1 MRMHFRTALRH
12 RSLTGRLFGGAMTLV
27 VLMGVGLV
35 PLCSPLSLGAMRCCQ
50 QASSPMTPT
59 ASQPPCC
66 AINGSV
72 AGNDAVAFS
81 RAVTSER
88 TLEMA
93 RVAAPFTFA
102 PVPNPLVA
110 ADLAWQVFRPVE
122 RPLYIR
128 NSVFLI

>member
-1 MRMHFRTALRH
+1 MRMHFRTVLRY
-12 RSLTGRLFGGAMTLV
+12 RSLTGRLLGGAMMLL
-27 VLMGVGLV
+27 VLMGVGVV
-35 PLCSPLSLGAMRCCQ
+35 PLCSPLSLGAMPCCRQ
-50 QASSPMTPT
+50 LSSPMAPT

-66 AINGSV
+66 AISQNV
-72 AGNDAVAFS
+72 ADNDAVMFS
-81 RAVTSER
+81 PADTSQR

-93 RVAAPFTFA
+93 GIAAPFAFA
-102 PVPNPLVA
+102 PVSNPLVT

>member
-1 MRMHFRTALRH
+1 MHFRTALRH
-12 RSLTGRLFGGAMTLV
+12 RSLTGRLFGGAMTLL

-35 PLCSPLSLGAMRCCQ
+35 PLCSPLSLGAMPCCHQ
-50 QASSPMTPT
+50 MSSPMAPT

-66 AINGSV
+66 SISGNV
-72 AGNDAVAFS
+72 ADNDAVAFS

-102 PVPNPLVA
+102 PVPSPLVA

>member
-1 MRMHFRTALRH
+1 MRIHFKTALRR
-12 RSLTGRLFGGAMTLV
+12 RSLTGRLGGAMMLL

-35 PLCSPLSLGAMRCCQ
+35 PLCSPLSLGAMPCCH
-50 QASSPMTPT
+50 QASSPVAPT

-72 AGNDAVAFS
+72 ADNNAVALS
-81 RAVTSER
+81 RAVTSQR

-93 RVAAPFTFA
+93 RVAAPFAVA

-122 RPLYIR
+122 RPIYIR